1 MDKKETQKDY
11 TKNVFKTGDCLDKRQ
26 FSDKWVE
33 LINRLEKSKSV
44 KNQTRRFAM
53 RYNKSAAVCSVTEEA
68 KSWTEQQFIAA
79 YLKKTETN

>member
-11 TKNVFKTGDCLDKRQ
+11 TENVFKSGDCLDKRQ

-44 KNQTRRFAM
+44 K
-53 RYNKSAAVCSVTEEA
+53 K
-68 KSWTEQQFIAA
+68 
-79 YLKKTETN
+79 

>member
-11 TKNVFKTGDCLDKRQ
+11 TKNVFKSGECLDKRQ

-33 LINRLEKSKSV
+33 LINRLEKSRSV
-44 KNQTRRFAM
+44 KKQTRRYAM
-53 RYNKSAAVCSVTEEA
+53 RYNKYAAVCSVQKER
-68 KSWTEQQFIAA
+68 KRWTKQQFIAA